1 MTIRGELEAGAED
14 AGFAPWSN
22 HSVSGLDHSRQLI
35 NVAYGILVKIHD
47 LLRRFIVLHDGNV
60 DGQHMLHVQA
70 GLRGLQ
76 RDERLEKHAGAGE
89 EHEGGG
95 NLNHGENAETAVQR
109 TRPSASRVR
118 RKALV
123 PAPSAARMVNSPS
136 RRTVRARIRLAAFE
150 QAMMNTRADAARS
163 TRRMVRAPEVIWS
176 RSSLV

>member
-1 MTIRGELEAGAED
+1 MMASSAPTQSMLESTVRSKARTEKREAYRARTLSSGRAMITPR
-14 AGFAPWSN
+14 AAP
-22 HSVSGLDHSRQLI
+22 
-35 NVAYGILVKIHD
+35 
-47 LLRRFIVLHDGNV
+47 
-60 DGQHMLHVQA
+60 
-70 GLRGLQ
+70 
-76 RDERLEKHAGAGE
+76 
-89 EHEGGG
+89 
-95 NLNHGENAETAVQR
+95 AVQR

>member
-95 NLNHGENAETAVQR
+95 NLNHGENAETAVG
-109 TRPSASRVR
+109 
-118 RKALV
+118 
-123 PAPSAARMVNSPS
+123 AAGD
-136 RRTVRARIRLAAFE
+136 
-150 QAMMNTRADAARS
+150 ADAAAREVGS
-163 TRRMVRAPEVIWS
+163 LRTVGGGQMRNVGEEHGGDDGEQRAYPEHA
-176 RSSLV
+176 